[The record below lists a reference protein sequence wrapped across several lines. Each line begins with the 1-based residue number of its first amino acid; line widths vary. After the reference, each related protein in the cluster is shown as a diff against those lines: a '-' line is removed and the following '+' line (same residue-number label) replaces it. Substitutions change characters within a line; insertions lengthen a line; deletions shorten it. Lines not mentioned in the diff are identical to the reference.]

1 MFDAFNLFDIKR
13 VYLLSDVKPT
23 FFSYSKSLH
32 VYVNL
37 SLYFNLIII
46 KCMCTLF
53 QEREKR
59 LKITDVKVL
68 GVSLMYVLLAVLPTC
83 LATVSSR
90 LNMVNIKLT
99 I

>member
-1 MFDAFNLFDIKR
+1 
-13 VYLLSDVKPT
+13 
-23 FFSYSKSLH
+23 
-32 VYVNL
+32 
-37 SLYFNLIII
+37 
-46 KCMCTLF
+46 MCTLF

-68 GVSLMYVLLAVLPTC
+68 GVSLMYVLLAVMPTS

-90 LNMVNIKLT
+90 LNMVNITLT